1 MQIYEND
8 DLPKLICDNCL
19 DQIQN
24 FHRFHE
30 AVTHNQNLLICAK
43 ENFNKPLKDDS
54 IVNAEEC
61 IIDEY
66 LKSTEETDI
75 SKHHEEVGVIVIKYI
90 LI

>member
-8 DLPKLICDNCL
+8 DFPKLICDNCL
-19 DQIQN
+19 EQIEN

-30 AVTHNQNLLICAK
+30 AVTHNQHLLICAK
-43 ENFNKPLKDDS
+43 ENFTKPLKDDS

-61 IIDEY
+61 IIEEY

-75 SKHHEEVGVIVIKYI
+75 SVHEEVRTIVIKYI